1 MTSGEA
7 DKACE
12 LHPRQKRESSSTAA
26 CRRIYDGSATGGRLF
41 LSGAL
46 AERRRSLQALQ
57 LSHFMQSI
65 GAEGIGY

>member
-12 LHPRQKRESSSTAA
+12 LHPRQKRKSFSTAA
-26 CRRIYDGSATGGRLF
+26 CRRIYDGIASSGRLF

-46 AERRRSLQALQ
+46 AERGRSRQALQ
-57 LSHFMQSI
+57 LSHFMPSI
-65 GAEGIGY
+65 GAEGTGY